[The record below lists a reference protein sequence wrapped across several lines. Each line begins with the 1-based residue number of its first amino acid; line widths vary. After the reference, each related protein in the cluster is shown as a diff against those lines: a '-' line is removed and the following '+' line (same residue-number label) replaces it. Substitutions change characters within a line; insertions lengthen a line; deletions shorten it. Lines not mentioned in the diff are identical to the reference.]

1 MYLTRFRDL
10 IKRQRNSLIEDHFPK
25 LQITNRNNY
34 NKKKK
39 YRRDSI
45 KRKTHKV
52 ATTKPDKKK
61 ISQYPLM

>member
-34 NKKKK
+34 KKKK

>member
-25 LQITNRNNY
+25 LQITNRHNY
-34 NKKKK
+34 KKNK

>member
-25 LQITNRNNY
+25 LQIQIGIIIIR
-34 NKKKK
+34 KK